1 MSESVLIILNTLLL
15 IALLMAIGILSIKSK
30 LIQAE
35 HLVGISKLIVNVLL
49 PMTIFNMVVN
59 SDAVLSDYIQGM
71 PYMALMGL
79 SYAFLFGL
87 GYVLS
92 GWLKLQGKRKDVFR
106 MFMIF
111 GNIGFFGIPLIT
123 GLYPGSLSYLHLTQ
137 HNVLDAIILWTVG
150 IMILTH
156 HLRATSFTSTIKHMM
171 NPTVMALILGLI
183 FMVFGWKLPS
193 MANGIVK
200 GLADSLKFIS
210 LVYMGMLLSTI
221 KVKPLL
227 RDKSIY
233 LLIFVKMFLFPLLLY
248 VVASQ
253 FFIAQ
258 SAITMAL
265 MFGLPGMILVS
276 ILVALYHSDKE
287 YAAGIVFMTTIA
299 ALITLPLLVTI
310 FSVLGPVLK

>member
-15 IALLMAIGILSIKSK
+15 IAILMAIGFLSIKFK
-30 LIQAE
+30 LIQTE
-35 HLVGISKLIVNVLL
+35 NLVGISKLIVNVLL

-59 SDAVLSDYIQGM
+59 NDAVLADYIQEM
-71 PYMALMGL
+71 PYMVLMALA
-79 SYAFLFGL
+79 YALLFCL
-87 GYVLS
+87 GYVIA

-123 GLYPGSLSYLHLTQ
+123 GLYPGSLSFLHLTQ
-137 HNVLDAIILWTVG
+137 HNVLDALILWTVG

-156 HLRATSFTSTIKHMM
+156 HLKANSFTSTIKHMM
-171 NPTVMALILGLI
+171 NPTVIALILGLL
-183 FMVFGWKLPS
+183 FMIFGWKVPP

-200 GLADSLKFIS
+200 GLADSLKYIS

-221 KVKPLL
+221 KIKPLL
-227 RDKSIY
+227 KEKSIY
-233 LLIFVKMFLFPLLLY
+233 VLIFVKMFLFPLLLY

-253 FFIAQ
+253 FFIEQ
-258 SAITMAL
+258 SAVTIAL

-287 YAAGIVFMTTIA
+287 YAAGVVFMTTIA

-310 FSVLGPVLK
+310 FSALAPVLK